1 MALYFSCSAT
11 SSSSSLSTS
20 FCCSL
25 VSRHLCEGHL
35 ELLCDGLVLL
45 LLSHQLV
52 LQSVHLL
59 LKLLDGLLG
68 KLSPGLSLLQLG
80 AQCLD
85 LLLVGL
91 LPLVGLL
98 LCNLKRFQVVGHHPE
113 LLLKLEDLGL
123 SSVCSLISLLELRL
137 TGSQLL
143 GNFVI
148 GSVGGCG
155 LVKLLVGGEEL
166 LLGGLEVLFQLL
178 DSPVEGVHLSLGSE
192 QGLLLLLQLHAHNG
206 ELLVG
211 HVQLSLQLPSL
222 GHQLGHLLLGL
233 VSPHLGHLA
242 GLLAGVTPVTGIV
255 FLHLHGLH
263 LLLDGVHFESL
274 IAVAAAADFSLTSWR
289 LGVQ

>member
-113 LLLKLEDLGL
+113 LLLKFEDLGL

-148 GSVGGCG
+148 GSVGGFGLVSGGLQFFFKHLNSLVILLSLVLEDLLCPLGVVSSSGG
-155 LVKLLVGGEEL
+155 LVKFLVGGEEL
-166 LLGGLEVLFQLL
+166 LLGGLKVLLKLL
-178 DSPVEGVHLSLGSE
+178 DSPVQGVHLSLGSE
-192 QGLLLLLQLHAHNG
+192 QRLLLLQP
-206 ELLVG
+206 E
-211 HVQLSLQLPSL
+211 
-222 GHQLGHLLLGL
+222 
-233 VSPHLGHLA
+233 
-242 GLLAGVTPVTGIV
+242 I
-255 FLHLHGLH
+255 
-263 LLLDGVHFESL
+263 
-274 IAVAAAADFSLTSWR
+274 
-289 LGVQ
+289 

>member
-52 LQSVHLL
+52 LQPVHLL
-59 LKLLDGLLG
+59 LKLLNGLLS

-98 LCNLKRFQVVGHHPE
+98 LCNLKRFQVVG
-113 LLLKLEDLGL
+113 
-123 SSVCSLISLLELRL
+123 
-137 TGSQLL
+137 
-143 GNFVI
+143 NFII
-148 GSVGGCG
+148 GSVGGFSLVSGGLQFLFKHLNSLVILLGLVLEDLLCPLGVVSSSGG
-155 LVKLLVGGEEL
+155 LVKFLVGGEEL
-166 LLGGLEVLFQLL
+166 LLGGLEVLLKLL
-178 DSPVEGVHLSLGSE
+178 DSPIQGVHLSLGSE

-206 ELLVG
+206 ELLVS

-233 VSPHLGHLA
+233 VSPHLGPLA

-255 FLHLHGLH
+255 LLHLHGLH
-263 LLLDGVHFESL
+263 LLLDGVHPESL
-274 IAVAAAADFSLTSWR
+274 FAAL
-289 LGVQ
+289 